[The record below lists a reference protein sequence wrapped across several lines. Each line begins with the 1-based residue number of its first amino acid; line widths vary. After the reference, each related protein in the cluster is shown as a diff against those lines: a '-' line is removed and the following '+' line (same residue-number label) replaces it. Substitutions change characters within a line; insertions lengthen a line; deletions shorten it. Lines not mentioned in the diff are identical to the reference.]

1 MLLSMSLTVGDPV
14 EQSLTTGYSGQH
26 AISPGLREASE
37 RTDLGLWHSH
47 ACAVKEMNKNVIQAG
62 AIQCLLQISH
72 SELTGRRLG
81 PGLPR

>member
-47 ACAVKEMNKNVIQAG
+47 ACA
-62 AIQCLLQISH
+62 H
-72 SELTGRRLG
+72 
-81 PGLPR
+81 LP